1 MSLTRWPPWMLL
13 SAVIAITATLLTLLI
28 VRPGDRTLQHRVL
41 LPPPA
46 VVVLPILPLPSR
58 VCATRSGM
66 CPIGPVPVPAG
77 GPCGCPD
84 LVRGSVPGHVELLG
98 GPSIRTGLHGWPN
111 QEAKDPLTDLD
122 LLSGP

>member
-41 LPPPA
+41 PPA
-46 VVVLPILPLPSR
+46 LAAVVFPILPPLSR
-58 VCATRSGM
+58 VCVTRSAM

-77 GPCGCPD
+77 DPCGCPD
-84 LVRGSVPGHVELLG
+84 FVRGSVPGHVELLG
-98 GPSIRTGLHGWPN
+98 GPSIHTGLHGRPN